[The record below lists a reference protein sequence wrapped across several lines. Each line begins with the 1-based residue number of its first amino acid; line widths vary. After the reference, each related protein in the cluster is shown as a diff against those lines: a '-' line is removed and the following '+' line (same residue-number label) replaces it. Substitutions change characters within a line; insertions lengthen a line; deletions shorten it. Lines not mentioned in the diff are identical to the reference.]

1 MARQLPMTLKAA
13 SALWLPERSFIH
25 NVSKMDDFKGDQKRL
40 LREMLA
46 RCEPHFVVRL
56 TLVKTEEGG
65 RQGRFVHGYRPQLW
79 IGQRLASGDMIH
91 WDSRL
96 YPRGSRGPKP
106 GETGEVLMF
115 LLSLPSAV
123 LHIGEHLEFFEGRRR
138 VAIGEVL
145 SAVNLP

>member
-1 MARQLPMTLKAA
+1 
-13 SALWLPERSFIH
+13 
-25 NVSKMDDFKGDQKRL
+25 MDEFQGDQKRV

-46 RCEPHFVVRL
+46 SGEPHFVVQL

-65 RQGRFVHGYRPQLW
+65 RQGRIAPGYRPQLW
-79 IGQRLASGDMIH
+79 IGQRSASGDMIH

-96 YPRGSRGPKP
+96 YPHSGRGIRP
-106 GETGEVLMF
+106 GETGKALLF
-115 LLSLPSAV
+115 LLSLPPAV
-123 LHIGEHLEFFEGRRR
+123 LQVGERLEFFEGQRR